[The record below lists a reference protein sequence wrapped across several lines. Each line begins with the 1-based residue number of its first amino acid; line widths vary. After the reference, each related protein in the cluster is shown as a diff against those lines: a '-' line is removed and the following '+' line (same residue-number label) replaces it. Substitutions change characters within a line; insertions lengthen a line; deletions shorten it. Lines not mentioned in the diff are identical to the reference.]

1 MQEKSSR
8 ADRVLISS
16 LALKVG
22 LADWFRFVRLCLPIL
37 FVLAIYFFEIQ
48 FNLSG
53 VMKAVLVFLGLE
65 IISDAPDFLSKVLR
79 RTEPVLV
86 TGNGFIELKL
96 ENEYRVPMNNLVSM
110 QVDTHWWPLK
120 RNTIIFEFPEET
132 QVIRTNLDYGPL
144 SRYLNQMS
152 RELKSAR

>member
-1 MQEKSSR
+1 MQEKNSR
-8 ADRVLISS
+8 ADQVLIPS

-22 LADWFRFVRLCLPIL
+22 LADWFRFVRLCLPLL

-53 VMKAVLVFLGLE
+53 VITAVLVFLGLE
-65 IISDAPDFLSKVLR
+65 LISDAPDFLSKVLR

-96 ENEYRVPMNNLVSM
+96 ENEYRVPMSNLVNL
-110 QVDTHWWPLK
+110 QADTHWWPLK

-152 RELKSAR
+152 RELKSAQ